1 MLRAREDFWQHPKL
15 KALSLFSG
23 VGGLDL
29 GFSRR
34 GPQPK
39 NVCNNIES
47 QCKLSSN
54 VSQKN
59 SNLEDFADNGLRC
72 FLKLISVS
80 IQVHLWLVSAAFR
93 GNANQCLHTSSS
105 CFEVECDSDCRRILE
120 LRMREGLLCQ
130 GPVFQDVLTVAD
142 EADALLRVCDGLIG
156 GFPCQD
162 PCQALRY
169 FDVNLLSLIRC
180 VYLDVPEFH
189 SPIYL
194 FWIQI
199 SSETN
204 LQFTALAFLFACER
218 VGIRGREQVGEDA
231 WISGSALK
239 LGEYLLQTFGQISA
253 DVHWLHSYMYKHRF
267 QSCLPDLATEKL
279 GWKFMC
285 SLKLFPGISASWRT

>member
-80 IQVHLWLVSAAFR
+80 IQVHL
-93 GNANQCLHTSSS
+93 
-105 CFEVECDSDCRRILE
+105 
-120 LRMREGLLCQ
+120 
-130 GPVFQDVLTVAD
+130 
-142 EADALLRVCDGLIG
+142 
-156 GFPCQD
+156 
-162 PCQALRY
+162 
-169 FDVNLLSLIRC
+169 
-180 VYLDVPEFH
+180 
-189 SPIYL
+189 
-194 FWIQI
+194 
-199 SSETN
+199 
-204 LQFTALAFLFACER
+204 
-218 VGIRGREQVGEDA
+218 
-231 WISGSALK
+231 
-239 LGEYLLQTFGQISA
+239 
-253 DVHWLHSYMYKHRF
+253 
-267 QSCLPDLATEKL
+267 
-279 GWKFMC
+279 
-285 SLKLFPGISASWRT
+285 